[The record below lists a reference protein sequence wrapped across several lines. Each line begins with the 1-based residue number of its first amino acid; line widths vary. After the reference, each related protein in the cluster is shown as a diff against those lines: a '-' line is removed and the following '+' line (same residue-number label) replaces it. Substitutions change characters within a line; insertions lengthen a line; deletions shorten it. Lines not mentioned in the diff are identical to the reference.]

1 MMRMNKVKRF
11 WPALALAPVLALA
24 VYLSVSLLAGG
35 PPPPVLAQGL
45 PTGAI
50 PLTSTVPNQCGVKAN
65 MVAAGAQLV
74 LKGEVCTTSSDS
86 LPVIFQN
93 TDTVNTLPLRVYVT
107 GGAQYP
113 NVGASFETATTTSVG
128 KRGINQASFVLA
140 VQDVTGTPG
149 QRTFTVTRSM
159 ADDSGAV
166 YLFAYRQL
174 SNIGFPFTAST
185 TGFPTMETAPGT
197 EDHLADFAIKVQFL
211 NLGTPDTEQSSFS
224 ADDPASGETTSDV
237 TIRIENSNGIGL
249 TGFMDLTLEGGD
261 DAIFA
266 VSNRKFHRIRI
277 VEGDPAVPPVT
288 VMELP
293 ETGPIRA
300 KVTGVFHNRTFSDYI
315 TRTVSTP
322 ATVTVKAYAC
332 AMEADETDDIC
343 ANESANLA
351 NDSVVDDPAELAYVA
366 PGGSFL
372 IAGQA
377 RDAAGNRVY
386 GALSWK
392 GADAAAN
399 TALAVNSG
407 TTNAA
412 TSPATNPDTATVAV
426 APDAPAGEHSLT
438 VSDSGDNASATAR
451 FTVTGKTAS
460 LEIGGPDI
468 IPDTGIATY
477 WAKTTD
483 AAGNPASDA
492 ASIMPLVVVR
502 TVGEAEILGTENGR
516 VTLDA
521 ATGEGSFTLVMPA
534 ETAPGVE
541 VVILITAGD
550 LSDIK
555 TVTFGEPQSL
565 GPIDGLSLTSDTDGT
580 VVLEWQA
587 GPGATRH
594 WVAGIK
600 KSDLEI
606 RDFSNIIWTAASGYT
621 THTVRGLENG
631 EVYIF
636 TVISGDERGWSTW
649 APLVE
654 VTVNDQPRIPF

>member
-1 MMRMNKVKRF
+1 MRMNKVKRF

-35 PPPPVLAQGL
+35 PPPPALAQGL
-45 PTGAI
+45 PADDI
-50 PLTSTVPNQCGVKAN
+50 PLASAVPGQCGVKAN
-65 MVAAGAQLV
+65 LIGTGQI
-74 LKGEVCTTSSDS
+74 LKDGDCNTRADS
-86 LPVIFQN
+86 LTVVFQN
-93 TDTVNTLPLRVYVT
+93 TDPANSLDLAVYVT
-107 GGAQYP
+107 GGADFP
-113 NVGASFETATTTSVG
+113 HIDATATTTADTARMLG
-128 KRGINQASFVLA
+128 KRGINEARIRLER
-140 VQDVTGTPG
+140 QDGFGVPG
-149 QRTFTVTRSM
+149 QRTITVTRSM
-159 ADDSGAV
+159 ADDTGAV
-166 YLFAYRQL
+166 YLFAYKVL
-174 SNIGFPFTAST
+174 TNAGIPFATDA
-185 TGFPTMETAPGT
+185 TGFPGMETANNSD
-197 EDHLADFAIKVQFL
+197 DHLADFAIKVQFL
-211 NLGTPDTEQSSFS
+211 DVGVPDAEESSLVA
-224 ADDPASGETTSDV
+224 ADPDSGETESVV
-237 TIRIENSNGIGL
+237 TIRVENMDGDGL
-249 TGFMDLTLEGGD
+249 TGPMDLTLEGGGD
-261 DAIFA
+261 DAYFDVA
-266 VSNRKFHRIRI
+266 NLKTHRVRI
-277 VEGDPAVPPVT
+277 VEGDPTTVVT
-288 VMELP
+288 IKGLP

-300 KVTGVFHNRTFSDYI
+300 KVTGVFRSLTLSDYI

-332 AMEADETDDIC
+332 AMETDETDDIC

-426 APDAPAGEHSLT
+426 APDAPAGEYRLT

-516 VTLDA
+516 VTLSA
-521 ATGEGSFTLVMPA
+521 TTGEGSFTLVMPA